1 MPLFLVRIR
10 EEQHMTAVSEIYI
23 IQQKKKAAELQN
35 AYDGIIE
42 DIKALPTREQQAEY
56 TLMYQESL
64 NQLQKDYRKTRSEY
78 DILYFTYEYFS
89 EDRNPDNDDNLIP
102 AGVSIEDA
110 PDFHVELC
118 HKLEEQS
125 LYKPTKKICW
135 AAPRGHAKTMYNS
148 NTYPIH
154 EIVFDK
160 RKFVLIISET
170 AGLSTGLIR
179 FIAEQLKYNQKLRE
193 DYGEFLS
200 PSQQMNTLD
209 NSEMFET
216 SNGCMVRAASI
227 GKAIRGARNGSQR
240 PDLIICDDLE
250 SAENTNTQEARDK
263 NLHWYNSVVVPIGT
277 PEKTGIIYMGTMV
290 HGSGLLP
297 NILERAEYDSRI
309 YSAVVQEPDN
319 QDMWNFYEDM
329 LRDLN
334 NSSRLEDSERFYQDN
349 KQQMDAGVQ
358 TLWSSRFPYKDL
370 IQKKVEVGS
379 RAFSSEYLNLPSDPD
394 SQIFNENIVHY
405 FHDEELD
412 LDKKNN
418 YARRYDLYSFWD
430 IAIGRTK
437 RSDYNAI
444 VTIAKDRRTGVIYV
458 IDAWAAKVPMHKAKE
473 VAVEKILQFKPRIF
487 GVESVQA
494 QYEMYR
500 QLQQDCYQQGI
511 YNTRIKPVKPTVKKE
526 ERIELLEPMFEN
538 GYLKIKTTQR
548 LLKEQLEQFPNADHD
563 DLPDALASCVD
574 LAGHA
579 TSRTYQKK
587 PQGI

>member
-1 MPLFLVRIR
+1 MA
-10 EEQHMTAVSEIYI
+10 AVSQKYI
-23 IQQKKKAAELQN
+23 KKQQAKAAEKLALYN
-35 AYDGIIE
+35 SILADIE
-42 DIKALPTREQQAEY
+42 ALPTAKEQVQY
-56 TLMYQESL
+56 TMMYQETLNSL
-64 NQLQKDYRKTRSEY
+64 QQDYRKLRSEY

-110 PDFHVELC
+110 PEFHHELC
-118 HKLEEQS
+118 RKLEEQS
-125 LYKPTKKICW
+125 LYNPTKNICW

-154 EIVFDK
+154 EIVFEK
-160 RKFVLIISET
+160 RKYILIISET
-170 AGLSTGLIR
+170 AALSTGLLR
-179 FIAEQLKYNQKLRE
+179 YIADQLKYNKKLR
-193 DYGEFLS
+193 DDFGEFLS
-200 PSQQMNTLD
+200 PSQQMNSLD
-209 NSEMFET
+209 NSEKFET
-216 SNGCMVRAASI
+216 SSGCMVHAGSI
-227 GKAIRGARNGSQR
+227 GKALRGTRNGSQR

-250 SAENTNTQEARDK
+250 SAENTNTPEAREK
-263 NLHWYNSVVVPIGT
+263 NLHWYNSVIVPVGT

-297 NILERAEYDSRI
+297 NILNRAEYDSRI
-309 YSAVVQEPDN
+309 YSAIVSEPDN
-319 QDMWNFYEDM
+319 PDMWNFYEDM

-334 NSSRLEDSERFYQDN
+334 NPNRLADAEQFYLDN
-349 KQQMDAGVQ
+349 KEQMDAGVE
-358 TLWSSRFPYKDL
+358 TLWESRFPYKDL

-379 RAFSSEYLNLPSDPD
+379 RAYSSEYLNLASDPD

-405 FHDEELD
+405 FHDEDLELD
-412 LDKKNN
+412 RQNG

-444 VTIAKDRRTGVIYV
+444 ITIAKDRRTGVIYV

-473 VAVEKILQFKPRIF
+473 VAIEKILQFKPRIF

-511 YNTRIKPVKPTVKKE
+511 YNTRIKPVRPTGKKE

-587 PQGI
+587 PQGV